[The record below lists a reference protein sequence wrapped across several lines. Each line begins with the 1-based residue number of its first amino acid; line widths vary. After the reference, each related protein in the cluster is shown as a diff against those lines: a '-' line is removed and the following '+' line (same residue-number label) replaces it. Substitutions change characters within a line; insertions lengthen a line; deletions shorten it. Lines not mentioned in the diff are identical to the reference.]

1 MNKHTIKK
9 IIALCVAG
17 AGMGVFALS
26 GCADKGNGHTHT
38 WGTKYYQDGEN
49 GHYRKSICVDH
60 ATVNEEVHAH
70 DGGDVCSKC
79 GYVSSGVL
87 SVAIY
92 GDSEVEVGGKIQ
104 LNAVVTPN
112 SATNKTVTWSIES
125 GAEFAEIDAD
135 GVLTGTAR
143 GTVTVKAVAG
153 GIIDTYEVEVVEAS
167 SETVHVTGVT
177 LDKGTLTI
185 TLDGAD
191 QMLTASVKPSNA
203 KNKTYSWSSDNTA
216 VATVTNGLVHPVSA
230 GTANITV
237 TTNDGNHTATCAVT
251 VKAAQPGKDPTTAGG
266 ALETPENPVITPVQ
280 GGPVITKASLGELE
294 SAYVEWTA
302 ADSADWYNVYVSP
315 ENADSWTK
323 LDAPLVRQYNGYY
336 RADAVG
342 LAAGTYDMK
351 VVPVDNAGTEATQY
365 AATAEKI
372 TVYAHDRSGYA
383 FTEDNVP
390 GAYKADG
397 TLKDNAQVVYVT
409 AETAKTV
416 TASVTVGKNTA
427 DYTGFQAILDA
438 RQKGDAVQSPLCFRI
453 VGTVSKDDLDKI
465 GSSSEGLQIKG
476 SGANKQASNITIE
489 GIGSDGT
496 INGFG
501 MLIRNSSNIEIS
513 NIGIINFMDDGISL
527 DTANDHIWVHNCD
540 FFYGS
545 AGGDKDQAK
554 GDGSLDS
561 KGTDYS
567 TYSYNHFWDSGKCN
581 LLGNGNSENSGEGGF
596 THLTYHHNWYDHS
609 DSRHPRIRI
618 ATVHVYNNYFDGNSK
633 YGVGAT
639 NGSNAFV
646 ESNYFRSTATMKPM
660 LISLQGTDIAHGTNG
675 QTFSGDAGG
684 MIKAFNNK
692 FVGNYEL
699 ITHKEQPDNFD
710 CYEADTRTER
720 VPATYKTKSGGTTY
734 SNFDTADDMYDY
746 KVDTPDDA
754 KEKVERYA
762 GRVDG
767 GDLKWTFNNATEDA
781 NYAVIPELKA
791 LIVAYESSVVKIGK
805 DN

>member
-60 ATVNEEVHAH
+60 ATVDEEVHAH

-351 VVPVDNAGTEATQY
+351 VVPVNNAGAEAEQY

-372 TVYAHDRSGYA
+372 TVYAHDRSG
-383 FTEDNVP
+383 FGFVNGSSS
-390 GAYKADG
+390 GAYNEDG
-397 TLKDNAQVVYVT
+397 TIKSNAIIVYVT
-409 AETAKTV
+409 EETKDTV
-416 TASVTVGKNTA
+416 SVTVKVNEGKKNETTETFVGVQNIIA
-427 DYTGFQAILDA
+427 GMKS
-438 RQKGDAVQSPLCFRI
+438 QKKISVPVCVRI
-453 VGTVSKDDLDKI
+453 VGNITDVANMPKGDLYVD
-465 GSSSEGLQIKG
+465 GASEL
-476 SGANKQASNITIE
+476 TIE
-489 GIGSDGT
+489 GIGADAT

-501 MLIRNSSNIEIS
+501 IVIKNSSNLEVRNLGYMNCNS
-513 NIGIINFMDDGISL
+513 KEGDDVGL
-527 DTANDHIWVHNCD
+527 QQGNDHIWVHNCD
-540 FFYGS
+540 FFYGD
-545 AGGDKDQAK
+545 AGSDADQVK
-554 GDGSLDS
+554 GDGALDT
-561 KGTDYS
+561 KKS
-567 TYSYNHFWDSGKCN
+567 TYVTHSYNHFWDNGKCN
-581 LLGNGNSENSGEGGF
+581 LQGMKSETTENYI
-596 THLTYHHNWYDHS
+596 TYHHNWYDHS
-609 DSRHPRIRI
+609 DSRHPRIRTC
-618 ATVHVYNNYFDGNSK
+618 TVHIYNNYFDGNAK
-633 YGVGAT
+633 YCVGVTMGA
-639 NGSNAFV
+639 SAFV
-646 ESNYFRSTATMKPM
+646 ENNYFRSTAQLKPM
-660 LISLQGTDIAHGTNG
+660 LSSGQGTDALGEG
-675 QTFSGDAGG
+675 TFSGEAGG
-684 MIKAFNNK
+684 IIKSYNNK
-692 FVGNYEL
+692 YDCSASNL
-699 ITHKEQPDNFD
+699 KLMTQNDTDINNID
-710 CYEADTRTER
+710 CYEVTSRTEK
-720 VPATYKTKSGGTTY
+720 VPASVKTKSGGTTY
-734 SNFDTADDMYDY
+734 SNFDTAENMYSY
-746 KVDTPDDA
+746 AVDTPDQA

-767 GDLKWTFNNATEDA
+767 GDLKYTFNNATEDE
-781 NYAVIPELKA
+781 NYAVIAELKA
-791 LIVAYESSVVKIGK
+791 ALVAYNDKIVKIGK
-805 DN
+805 DD